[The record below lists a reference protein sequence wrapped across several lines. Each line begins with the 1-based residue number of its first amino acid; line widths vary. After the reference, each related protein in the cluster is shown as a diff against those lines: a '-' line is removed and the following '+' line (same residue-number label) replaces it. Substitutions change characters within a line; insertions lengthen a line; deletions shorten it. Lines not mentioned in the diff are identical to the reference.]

1 MRRKRTVKPTRFRS
15 AAVVLFFVLSGI
27 AAIAVIAAEWR
38 ESVVGVELDVRG
50 LSIVSAE
57 HIREAAGISDT
68 SALSSLDLMKI
79 RGKILENPFIR
90 DVELMRDPPRTLQVV
105 VTERTPLAML
115 INVHSR
121 DWLLDED
128 GYVLP
133 ASRASADAFTTHD
146 LPVITGANDGLGAL
160 EPGVRVLDRRVQK
173 GLKALEEIHTLDAK
187 LLHLFSELSLG
198 HERDLV
204 LYTMEGGV
212 PVILG
217 SAARLSG
224 KMRAFRSF
232 WQNVAMKHDPASLE
246 YIDLRWK
253 EQVVT
258 RWRDADSAPL
268 LSGDAETQDSLVALD
283 STTVPI
289 IE

>member
-15 AAVVLFFVLSGI
+15 ASVAMFFVLSGI

-38 ESVVGVELDVRG
+38 ESVVGVDLDVRG
-50 LSIVSAE
+50 LAIVPAAQ
-57 HIREAAGISDT
+57 IREAAGISDT
-68 SALSSLDLMKI
+68 SVLASMDLM
-79 RGKILENPFIR
+79 RVRETILKNPFIR
-90 DVELMRDPPRTLQVV
+90 DVQVTRDPPRTLKVE

-115 INVHSR
+115 INVQSR

-128 GYVLP
+128 GFVLP
-133 ASRASADAFTTHD
+133 ASRAAADALTAHD
-146 LPVITGANDGLGAL
+146 LPVITGADGQLREL
-160 EPGVRVLDRRVQK
+160 KPGVRVVDRRVQK
-173 GLKALEEIHTLDAK
+173 GLQALREIRAVDPK
-187 LLHLFSELSLG
+187 LLHFFSEISLG
-198 HERDLV
+198 SERDLV

-217 SAARLSG
+217 AAARMAW

-232 WQNVAMKHDPASLE
+232 WENVAMKYDPASLE
-246 YIDLRWK
+246 YIDLRVK

-258 RWRDADSAPL
+258 RWRDAGSAPRFV
-268 LSGDAETQDSLVALD
+268 GDQAAEDSLVTLD
-283 STTVPI
+283 STGVRI